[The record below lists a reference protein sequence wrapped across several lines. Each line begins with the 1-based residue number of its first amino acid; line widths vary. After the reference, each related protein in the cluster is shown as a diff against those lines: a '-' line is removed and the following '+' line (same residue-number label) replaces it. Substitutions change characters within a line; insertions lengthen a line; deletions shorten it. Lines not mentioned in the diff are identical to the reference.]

1 MRRPLPLLGWFH
13 IVIIC
18 PQFTLGHNC
27 LHGIVHPFRR
37 VAVPFEQT
45 LYHHTIFS
53 FIIAKFDS
61 FWGLIVKIIKFFWF
75 FCTIWLLIAMIYIE
89 GQKRP
94 SPLEDLESKISESPA
109 TYNWPCRNPR
119 SVSAGASRFWREDTA
134 VTAVERPQR
143 RERWR
148 GTHTSSEGSAIMIH
162 TVAMLS
168 RRRRYCQ
175 QCGTGSGSCFQ
186 QPGRWFALYI
196 REVVSNR
203 VYHLIPDYGGHKF
216 STSDRHACGIKSVN
230 FQKRGV
236 LYKQQRI

>member
-1 MRRPLPLLGWFH
+1 MNYERCTFWASDVMFLYRGTKNPSFPL
-13 IVIIC
+13 
-18 PQFTLGHNC
+18 
-27 LHGIVHPFRR
+27 
-37 VAVPFEQT
+37 
-45 LYHHTIFS
+45 
-53 FIIAKFDS
+53 
-61 FWGLIVKIIKFFWF
+61 
-75 FCTIWLLIAMIYIE
+75 FCTLITEYPNHRLHTTDLAATQ
-89 GQKRP
+89 GAFRQVRP
-94 SPLEDLESKISESPA
+94 VLTRWGCL
-109 TYNWPCRNPR
+109 
-119 SVSAGASRFWREDTA
+119 TA
-134 VTAVERPQR
+134 AERPQR

-168 RRRRYCQ
+168 RSRRYCQ

>member
-1 MRRPLPLLGWFH
+1 MPSFPLFS
-13 IVIIC
+13 
-18 PQFTLGHNC
+18 
-27 LHGIVHPFRR
+27 LHLDNR
-37 VAVPFEQT
+37 
-45 LYHHTIFS
+45 
-53 FIIAKFDS
+53 
-61 FWGLIVKIIKFFWF
+61 
-75 FCTIWLLIAMIYIE
+75 
-89 GQKRP
+89 
-94 SPLEDLESKISESPA
+94 ISESPA

-119 SVSAGASRFWREDTA
+119 SVGRCVPTLTRWGCLTA
-134 VTAVERPQR
+134 AERPQR

-148 GTHTSSEGSAIMIH
+148 GAHISSEGSAIMIH

-216 STSDRHACGIKSVN
+216 STSDRHACGIKSAN